1 MQISVGEVSLTCFL
15 ILELSLNM
23 KKRSAADD
31 VAYEDISYKKSKK
44 KPQKTEDKKRDIEK
58 VLREKH
64 G

>member
-1 MQISVGEVSLTCFL
+1 MQISVGDISLTCFL

-44 KPQKTEDKKRDIEK
+44 KTKKLRVCVKCIVGK
-58 VLREKH
+58 VGAK
-64 G
+64 

>member
-31 VAYEDISYKKSKK
+31 VAYEDIPYKKNLK
-44 KPQKTEDKKRDIEK
+44 KTEDKKGI
-58 VLREKH
+58 
-64 G
+64 